1 MNARARIKRPALLLH
16 GGGGENTPADREVRY
31 TAYDSSRESKNRS

>member
-1 MNARARIKRPALLLH
+1 MTLPERINRPTVLLH

-31 TAYDSSRESKNRS
+31 KPYDSARETRS